1 MTNATLGSANRAAA
15 SSVALAT
22 VDLLDIALPSGTL
35 RYASGERHIT
45 AFGQTY
51 FANGVLGE
59 VPPLEYTDDL
69 KPRTVSIE
77 LSGCDDTLLTAL
89 RGAGVQYSMVN
100 GWKGFLDDS
109 GALLAAPYGHAQGL
123 LLSSYSL
130 SAAET
135 SRSITLDCESVL
147 IYLGRNA
154 SVLATDNGQRARAT
168 GDTAFSRVVAVAD
181 QIITWGGQRAAMG
194 TTAGRSGLFPLG
206 RPSAGGLFPGRGE

>member
-1 MTNATLGSANRAAA
+1 MTNATLGAANRAAA

-51 FANGVLGE
+51 LANGVLGE

-69 KPRTVSIE
+69 KPRTVKIE
-77 LSGCDDTLLTAL
+77 LSGCDDTLLAAL
-89 RGAGVQYSMVN
+89 RGAGVQYSVVN
-100 GWKGFLDDS
+100 GWKGFLDENA
-109 GALLAAPYGHAQGL
+109 ALVAAPYGHAQGL
-123 LLSSYSL
+123 LLSTFSV
-130 SAAET
+130 T
-135 SRSITLDCESVL
+135 STEDGRSITLDCESVL

-154 SVLATDNGQRARAT
+154 SVLATDNGQRARVA
-168 GDTAFSRVVAVAD
+168 GDTSFSRVVAVAD

-194 TTAGRSGLFPLG
+194 TPGRSGLFPVG
-206 RPSAGGLFPGRGE
+206 RPGGGGLFPTGGG